1 MEEYLKLIPK
11 RNEEIELR
19 KIDGKY
25 YLLIPMTSKLDFLAR
40 KLHGDYRRLELD
52 EIGVFVW
59 ELCDGT
65 RTIEEIGKKMKE
77 KFGENVEP
85 LYERLVTFILE
96 LYKRNLILLGG
107 WDEQRD

>member
-40 KLHGDYRRLELD
+40 KLHGEYRRLELD
-52 EIGVFVW
+52 ELGAFIW

-65 RTIEEIGKKMKE
+65 RSIEQIGKKVKE
-77 KFGENVEP
+77 KFGEEAEP
-85 LYERLVTFILE
+85 LYERLVTFIFE